1 MKPHYIQ
8 NHEEEQKENGPLQIS
23 KEKFKNRRK
32 LNKRENNSIER
43 KNNQILSN
51 SCLDLSNMISNIDMI
66 NSNQIIQKKTLKNEK
81 LKSPFRNDVLSNTE

>member
-1 MKPHYIQ
+1 MKPHNIQ